1 MWGHVSPHQVC
12 QVEGCKAS
20 VGQVE
25 EGNHGDSL
33 NYGCIFITSDV
44 GGSL

>member
-1 MWGHVSPHQVC
+1 MR
-12 QVEGCKAS
+12 
-20 VGQVE
+20 QVE

-44 GGSL
+44 GGSLYGH